1 MANPPATQPDSTSL
15 KLAFQDF
22 LTHLELI
29 LNSPPIAD
37 RKEFL
42 TFQSVVM
49 KRFDTITQSLA
60 TLETSIGAIR
70 TDIAASECKTDHRGP
85 SFRSNAS
92 DYGCV
97 SFSFQL
103 LYFG

>member
-22 LTHLELI
+22 LTHLEFI

-42 TFQSVVM
+42 TFQRVVM

-60 TLETSIGAIR
+60 TLETSIGTIR
-70 TDIAASECKTDHRGP
+70 TDIAALECKTDHR
-85 SFRSNAS
+85 FDQMKLQIMA
-92 DYGCV
+92 V
-97 SFSFQL
+97 
-103 LYFG
+103 